1 MSTVLHSLRTSE
13 IEKGISLLG
22 LKITESELN
31 ELQIGNALSL
41 EGRGL
46 SEIGS
51 VFILAEALSAINS
64 VKSITFG
71 KSPKVSTSSRSGI
84 PIYCW
89 NCELI
94 GRCCIVL
101 TLIDG
106 YPAIKVASESR
117 QYCS

>member
-1 MSTVLHSLRTSE
+1 MSTIVHSLKTSE
-13 IEKGISLLG
+13 IKKGINLLG

-31 ELQIGNALSL
+31 ELQIGNAISL

-51 VFILAEALSAINS
+51 VFILAEALSAVNS

-71 KSPKVSTSSRSGI
+71 DLPKVATSSRSGI
-84 PIYCW
+84 PTYCW

-94 GRCCIVL
+94 GKCCIVL
-101 TLIDG
+101 TLVNG
-106 YPAIKVASESR
+106 NPAIKVASESR
-117 QYCS
+117 HYYC

>member
-1 MSTVLHSLRTSE
+1 MSTIVHSLKTSE
-13 IEKGISLLG
+13 IRKGINLLG
-22 LKITESELN
+22 LKINESELN
-31 ELQIGNALSL
+31 ELQVGNAISL

-64 VKSITFG
+64 VKSITFADL
-71 KSPKVSTSSRSGI
+71 PKVSTETSRYSGI

-89 NCELI
+89 DCERI
-94 GRCCIVL
+94 GKCCIVL

-106 YPAIKVASESR
+106 NPAIKVAA
-117 QYCS
+117 

>member
-31 ELQIGNALSL
+31 ELQIGNAISL

-51 VFILAEALSAINS
+51 VSGKLDSSAC
-64 VKSITFG
+64 
-71 KSPKVSTSSRSGI
+71 PTSL
-84 PIYCW
+84 P
-89 NCELI
+89 
-94 GRCCIVL
+94 
-101 TLIDG
+101 
-106 YPAIKVASESR
+106 
-117 QYCS
+117 